1 MPIGALAATDKVAQ
15 AFIPGTHGSTFG
27 GNPLAC
33 AAAIASIETI
43 LEDDILVQ
51 SVERLGK
58 YFLEGLKDLKRRY
71 SFIKDVRGKG
81 LLVGM
86 ELDLDGKEI
95 VTACL
100 KEGFLI
106 NCTVE
111 TVLRFMP
118 PLIVS
123 EEEIDLLLRALDGIF
138 KKR

>member
-1 MPIGALAATDKVAQ
+1 MSRSALRYPSEGT
-15 AFIPGTHGSTFG
+15 FTPGSHGSTFG

-33 AAAIASIETI
+33 AAAIASFDAI
-43 LEDDILVQ
+43 LEDNILIQ
-51 SVERLGK
+51 SVDRLGR
-58 YFLEGLKDLKRRY
+58 YFLGALDVLKQRY
-71 SFIKDVRGKG
+71 PFIKELRGKG

-86 ELDLDGKEI
+86 ELDLPGKDI

-106 NCTVE
+106 NCTVD

-123 EEEIDLLLRALDGIF
+123 EEEIDLLIGALDDIF